1 MSVAAP
7 MQVADPAQLKLL
19 SFVPIGGKV
28 PRGFCVLPPSEAAA
42 AAGAGG
48 WLVVGAQVG
57 SCLPACLP
65 ACLLG
70 MPYFASVLGRVRA
83 WPVDCVG

>member
-1 MSVAAP
+1 

-42 AAGAGG
+42 AGGVGG
-48 WLVVGAQVG
+48 WLVVGAQVLA
-57 SCLPACLP
+57 SLLPP
-65 ACLLG
+65 
-70 MPYFASVLGRVRA
+70 MFGRARGLHIA
-83 WPVDCVG
+83 